1 MYVHEIPLGKLD
13 QCSVDCPVK
22 RDRDLQCCSRAAM
35 NDRIVRHSGSA
46 WGIAGLSDVA
56 TNVKSPKLGIAMHR
70 VSLSSNQ
77 AQTILGVSQS

>member
-1 MYVHEIPLGKLD
+1 
-13 QCSVDCPVK
+13 
-22 RDRDLQCCSRAAM
+22 M